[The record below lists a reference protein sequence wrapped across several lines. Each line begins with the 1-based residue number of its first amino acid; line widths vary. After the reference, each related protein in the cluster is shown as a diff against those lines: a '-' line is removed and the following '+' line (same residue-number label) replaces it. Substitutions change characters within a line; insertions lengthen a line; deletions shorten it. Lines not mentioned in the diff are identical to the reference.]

1 MGPVRDCDFSSVSRG
16 DTSTYYRDEVVSTT
30 VCVQIRLNQKCVDAR
45 RFTRLEDVSFGK
57 IQGSTV
63 LKKEG
68 TSLTQNGEPI
78 GLLFYFIIFKKCNCK
93 ELLERRILM
102 IKCET
107 DFTIETIAEINT
119 VLENLTLEQFQ
130 KILQDNRS
138 YIDGKEDFSMENYC
152 LFLFWNFK
160 TKEITLKPEWN
171 STLPILI
178 IEPIELDEP
187 YRTML
192 GDKIFYQ
199 TIQEQIANL
208 SESFSQERL
217 DKMISDTQVW
227 YKEFLVD
234 KEESKYFI
242 LEKYWNRIHFDDY
255 DSICDGFFPL
265 TFLPTKY
272 ITSFLES
279 YISAIVCESK
289 GKPTICTEHNNLV
302 LKNEFQYLSDDL
314 DKAVYSELVE
324 SMNHT
329 WETCLVNLNISHETR
344 VNFVETLV
352 KGFIKNL
359 PQSNSKYNIF
369 KNLDIFLSREKIKN
383 ILKEQEG
390 LFLDLMKTLYKT
402 FVEGKNNMEY
412 FDTILPLFKEYQI
425 LIPEK
430 FSSQVINVESHSIH
444 ILDKMV
450 KKLRESNSSVI
461 FKYQSTHTNFT
472 LKQLTEKLSLLK
484 LVQEEDN
491 FPVTISDEV
500 KQLLHLFKGREEL
513 LFTGEKEL
521 KFTVDS
527 KLIPEISKDDVVQL
541 IVWLEKQ

>member
-78 GLLFYFIIFKKCNCK
+78 GLLFYFIIFKKRNWK
-93 ELLERRILM
+93 KLLERRKLL
-102 IKCET
+102 IKCKSDIT
-107 DFTIETIAEINT
+107 TETIAEINT
-119 VLENLTLEQFQ
+119 VLENLTLEKFQ

-138 YIDGKEDFSMENYC
+138 YVDGNEDFSMENYC

-187 YRTML
+187 YTTMM
-192 GDKIFYQ
+192 GDKRFYQ
-199 TIQEQIANL
+199 TIQEQIVNL
-208 SESFSQERL
+208 SDSFSQERL
-217 DKMISDTQVW
+217 NKMISDTQVW

-234 KEESKYFI
+234 KEESEYFI
-242 LEKYWNRIHFDDY
+242 LDEYWNRIHFDDC
-255 DSICDGFFPL
+255 DSICDGFFPFA
-265 TFLPTKY
+265 FLPTKY
-272 ITSFLES
+272 ITGFLES
-279 YISAIVCESK
+279 YIRGIIYETK
-289 GKPTICTEHNNLV
+289 GKPTVCTEHNNLV

-329 WETCLVNLNISHETR
+329 WETCLVNLNISNETR

-359 PQSNSKYNIF
+359 PQSNTKYNIF

-390 LFLDLMKTLYKT
+390 LFLNLMETLYKT

-472 LKQLTEKLSLLK
+472 LQQLTEKLSLLK
-484 LVQEEDN
+484 LVKEEDN

-500 KQLLHLFKGREEL
+500 KQLLYLFKGREEL

-527 KLIPEISKDDVVQL
+527 KLIPEISKDDVVNL
-541 IVWLEKQ
+541 ITWLEKQ

>member
-1 MGPVRDCDFSSVSRG
+1 
-16 DTSTYYRDEVVSTT
+16 
-30 VCVQIRLNQKCVDAR
+30 
-45 RFTRLEDVSFGK
+45 
-57 IQGSTV
+57 
-63 LKKEG
+63 
-68 TSLTQNGEPI
+68 
-78 GLLFYFIIFKKCNCK
+78 
-93 ELLERRILM
+93 M
-102 IKCET
+102 IKCKSDIT
-107 DFTIETIAEINT
+107 TETITEINT
-119 VLENLTLEQFQ
+119 VLKNLTLEQFQ

-314 DKAVYSELVE
+314 DKAIYYELVE

-344 VNFVETLV
+344 VHFVEALV

-359 PQSNSKYNIF
+359 PESDIRYSTLTS
-369 KNLDIFLSREKIKN
+369 LDIFLSREKIKE
-383 ILKEQEG
+383 ILMEREG
-390 LFLDLMKTLYKT
+390 LFLDLMKTLHKT
-402 FVEGKNNMEY
+402 FVKAKNNMEY
-412 FDTILPLFKEYQI
+412 FNTILPLFKDYKIQ
-425 LIPEK
+425 IPEE
-430 FSSQVINVESHSIH
+430 FSSKIINVESFPISSLEI
-444 ILDKMV
+444 MV
-450 KKLRESNSSVI
+450 KKLRETNSSII
-461 FKYQSTHTNFT
+461 FTYQSTHNNFT
-472 LKQLTEKLSLLK
+472 LQQLTEKLSLLK

-491 FPVTISDEV
+491 FSVTISDEI
-500 KQLLHLFKGREEL
+500 KQLLYLFKGKEER
-513 LFTGEKEL
+513 LFTGSEEL
-521 KFTVDS
+521 RFEVDS
-527 KLIPEISKDDVVQL
+527 KLIPEITKGDVVKL
-541 IVWLEKQ
+541 ITWLEKQ

>member
-78 GLLFYFIIFKKCNCK
+78 GLLFYFIIFKKRNWK
-93 ELLERRILM
+93 KLLERRKLL
-102 IKCET
+102 IKCKSDIT
-107 DFTIETIAEINT
+107 TETIAEINS

-138 YIDGKEDFSMENYC
+138 YIDGNEDFSMENYC

-160 TKEITLKPEWN
+160 NKEITLKPEWN
-171 STLPILI
+171 STAPILM

-187 YRTML
+187 YTTMM
-192 GDKIFYQ
+192 GDKRFYQ

-208 SESFSQERL
+208 SESFSQKRL

-234 KEESKYFI
+234 KEESEYFI
-242 LEKYWNRIHFDDY
+242 LDEYWNRIHFDY
-255 DSICDGFFPL
+255 SEKISDGFFPL
-265 TFLPTKY
+265 SFLPQKY
-272 ITSFLES
+272 VTNFLED
-279 YISAIVCESK
+279 YIANIIFECK

-302 LKNEFQYLSDDL
+302 LKDEFQYLSDEL
-314 DKAVYSELVE
+314 DVA
-324 SMNHT
+324 N
-329 WETCLVNLNISHETR
+329 
-344 VNFVETLV
+344 
-352 KGFIKNL
+352 
-359 PQSNSKYNIF
+359 
-369 KNLDIFLSREKIKN
+369 IFLSREKIKE
-383 ILKEQEG
+383 ILMEREG
-390 LFLDLMKTLYKT
+390 LFLDLMKTLHKT
-402 FVEGKNNMEY
+402 FVKAKNNMEY
-412 FDTILPLFKEYQI
+412 FNTILPLFKDYKIQ
-425 LIPEK
+425 IPEE
-430 FSSQVINVESHSIH
+430 FSSKIINVESFPISSLEI
-444 ILDKMV
+444 MV
-450 KKLRESNSSVI
+450 KKLRETNSSII
-461 FKYQSTHTNFT
+461 FTYQSTHNNFT
-472 LKQLTEKLSLLK
+472 LQQLTEKLSLLK

-491 FPVTISDEV
+491 FPVTILDEV
-500 KQLLHLFKGREEL
+500 KQLLYLFKGREEL
-513 LFTGEKEL
+513 IFTGEDDL

-527 KLIPEISKDDVVQL
+527 TILPEISKDDIVQL

>member
-78 GLLFYFIIFKKCNCK
+78 GLLFYFIIFKKRNWK
-93 ELLERRILM
+93 KLLERRKLL
-102 IKCET
+102 IKCKSDIT
-107 DFTIETIAEINT
+107 TETIAEINT
-119 VLENLTLEQFQ
+119 VLENLTLEKFQ

-138 YIDGKEDFSMENYC
+138 YVDGNEDFSMENYC

-171 STLPILI
+171 STLPILMV
-178 IEPIELDEP
+178 EPVPLEEP
-187 YRTML
+187 YTTST
-192 GDKIFYQ
+192 GDKRFEQ
-199 TIQEQIANL
+199 TIQEQTFNF
-208 SESFSQERL
+208 SDSFSQERL

-279 YISAIVCESK
+279 YISVIVCDSK

-329 WETCLVNLNISHETR
+329 WETCLVNLNISNETR

-383 ILKEQEG
+383 ILKEQEC
-390 LFLDLMKTLYKT
+390 LFLDLMETLYKT

-472 LKQLTEKLSLLK
+472 LQQLTEKLSLLK

-491 FPVTISDEV
+491 FPVTILDEV
-500 KQLLHLFKGREEL
+500 KQLLYLFKGREEL
-513 LFTGEKEL
+513 IFTGEDDL

-527 KLIPEISKDDVVQL
+527 TILPEISKDDVVQL

>member
-1 MGPVRDCDFSSVSRG
+1 
-16 DTSTYYRDEVVSTT
+16 
-30 VCVQIRLNQKCVDAR
+30 
-45 RFTRLEDVSFGK
+45 
-57 IQGSTV
+57 
-63 LKKEG
+63 
-68 TSLTQNGEPI
+68 
-78 GLLFYFIIFKKCNCK
+78 
-93 ELLERRILM
+93 M

-119 VLENLTLEQFQ
+119 VLENLTLEKFQ

-138 YIDGKEDFSMENYC
+138 YVDGNEDFSMENYC

-187 YRTML
+187 YTTMM
-192 GDKIFYQ
+192 GDKRFYQ
-199 TIQEQIANL
+199 TIQEQIVNL
-208 SESFSQERL
+208 SDSFSQERL
-217 DKMISDTQVW
+217 NKMISDTQVW

-234 KEESKYFI
+234 KEESEYFI
-242 LEKYWNRIHFDDY
+242 LDEYWNRIHFDDY

-279 YISAIVCESK
+279 YISAIIYESNV
-289 GKPTICTEHNNLV
+289 KPTICTEYNNLI
-302 LKNEFQYLSDDL
+302 LKDEFQYLFDDL
-314 DKAVYSELVE
+314 NKAIYSELVE
-324 SMNHT
+324 SLSHN
-329 WETCLVNLNISHETR
+329 WETCLIDLNISHETR
-344 VNFVETLV
+344 VHFVKALV
-352 KGFIKNL
+352 KGMIKNL
-359 PQSNSKYNIF
+359 PQSNTKYNTL
-369 KNLDIFLSREKIKN
+369 KDLDFFLSREKIKE
-383 ILKEQEG
+383 ILKKQES

-402 FVEGKNNMEY
+402 FVEGKRNMEY
-412 FDTILPLFKEYQI
+412 FATIIPLFKEYQI
-425 LIPEK
+425 SIPEE
-430 FSSQVINVESHSIH
+430 FSSQIINVESYSIQ
-444 ILDKMV
+444 ILDKMM

-472 LKQLTEKLSLLK
+472 LQQLTEKLSLLK

-491 FPVTISDEV
+491 FPVTILDEV
-500 KQLLHLFKGREEL
+500 KQLLYLFKGREEL
-513 LFTGEKEL
+513 IFTGEDDL

-527 KLIPEISKDDVVQL
+527 TILPEISKDDIVQL

>member
-1 MGPVRDCDFSSVSRG
+1 
-16 DTSTYYRDEVVSTT
+16 
-30 VCVQIRLNQKCVDAR
+30 
-45 RFTRLEDVSFGK
+45 
-57 IQGSTV
+57 
-63 LKKEG
+63 
-68 TSLTQNGEPI
+68 
-78 GLLFYFIIFKKCNCK
+78 
-93 ELLERRILM
+93 M
-102 IKCET
+102 IKCKSDIT
-107 DFTIETIAEINT
+107 TETIAEINL

-130 KILQDNRS
+130 KILQDNRY
-138 YIDGKEDFSMENYC
+138 YIDGNEDLSMENYC

-160 TKEITLKPEWN
+160 TKEITPKPEWN
-171 STLPILI
+171 STAPILMV
-178 IEPIELDEP
+178 EPIELDEP
-187 YRTML
+187 YVTMM
-192 GDKIFYQ
+192 GDKRFYQ
-199 TIQEQIANL
+199 TIQEQIVNL
-208 SESFSQERL
+208 PDSFSQERL

-242 LEKYWNRIHFDDY
+242 LEKYWNRIHFDY
-255 DSICDGFFPL
+255 SEKISDGFFPL
-265 TFLPTKY
+265 TFLPEKY
-272 ITSFLES
+272 TTNFLKS
-279 YISAIVCESK
+279 YIRGIVLESK
-289 GKPTICTEHNNLV
+289 GTKPTICTEHNNLV
-302 LKNEFQYLSDDL
+302 LKNEFQYLSNDL

-329 WETCLVNLNISHETR
+329 WETCLVNLNISNETR

-359 PQSNSKYNIF
+359 PQSNTKYNIF

-390 LFLDLMKTLYKT
+390 LFLNLMETLYKT

-472 LKQLTEKLSLLK
+472 LQQLTEKLSLLK
-484 LVQEEDN
+484 LVKEEDN

-500 KQLLHLFKGREEL
+500 KQLLYLFKGKEEL

-527 KLIPEISKDDVVQL
+527 KLIPKISKDDVVNL
-541 IVWLEKQ
+541 ITWLEKQ